1 MPATD
6 LWPDRDLALIFKIK
20 PLEGTIATEVV
31 LLQYV
36 SSSVQN
42 DVITGQRKQ
51 LKYWTP
57 PC

>member
-6 LWPDRDLALIFKIK
+6 LWPGRDLALILKIK
-20 PLEGTIATEVV
+20 PLEGTISTEVV

-51 LKYWTP
+51 LKCWTH